1 LQWFSSVFHVFFQVF
16 QTHVLNVSS
25 IFFCMLQL
33 LHLDVLKVYQ
43 RWHMGCAWKTADDA
57 GDVQGDAGPLLGR
70 PLASPTH

>member
-1 LQWFSSVFHVFFQVF
+1 MFAMVFKCFSCVF
-16 QTHVLNVSS
+16 LS

-33 LHLDVLKVYQ
+33 LHLDVSKVYQ